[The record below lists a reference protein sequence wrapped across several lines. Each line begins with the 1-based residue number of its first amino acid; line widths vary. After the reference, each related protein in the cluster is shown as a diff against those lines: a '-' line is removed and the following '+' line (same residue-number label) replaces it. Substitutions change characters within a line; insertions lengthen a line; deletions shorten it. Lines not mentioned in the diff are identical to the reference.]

1 MPDAGSDS
9 SVTLSHLYREL
20 DEQHIAP
27 FWAVDASAD
36 HDEDDQ
42 VRDKAKA
49 IPFIWKYEKV
59 LEPVLSIVKN
69 ESEHKHP

>member
-49 IPFIWKYEKV
+49 IPFIW
-59 LEPVLSIVKN
+59 
-69 ESEHKHP
+69 